1 MQCTDIA
8 GFRKAVASCLPMK
21 PGQGLG
27 ECPALAAAA
36 QKYGAQCLDL
46 TFFQGG
52 PPIAAYACGKNAKVT
67 AATQSVCN
75 KLPNQQY
82 HQTVVSGSGSGSGP
96 GSGPDPGSGSSFGS
110 DVWDSATSAG
120 RFGAWG
126 DDNEGWQSTTSTG
139 AALGTGA
146 QGLVAVLGA
155 MGTRKFV
162 RGVRRKIGKTHNS
175 EDLGEPLG
183 NQWLLSEFDVENA
196 HLQTTKKLTAA
207 QVQEQQQD
215 GILGGAPQQG
225 GVNQSQEIQGPPPH
239 SDGHQEGHEAGHESG
254 HTPVP

>member
-1 MQCTDIA
+1 
-8 GFRKAVASCLPMK
+8 MK

-82 HQTVVSGSGSGSGP
+82 HQTVVSGSGSSSGS

-126 DDNEGWQSTTSTG
+126 DDNEGWQTTTSTG
-139 AALGTGA
+139 AALGSVA
-146 QGLVAVLGA
+146 QVGVGLLGLKVLHNVGSA
-155 MGTRKFV
+155 AV
-162 RGVRRKIGKTHNS
+162 RGVSKKLPKT
-175 EDLGEPLG
+175 EQQLGDPEGNLWGGLGHTEGHTEVQTVAQLQAQQQNKPLG
-183 NQWLLSEFDVENA
+183 GGAKALNESVPAGNRLDQRDA
-196 HLQTTKKLTAA
+196 HEKQR
-207 QVQEQQQD
+207 QQQ
-215 GILGGAPQQG
+215 QQ
-225 GVNQSQEIQGPPPH
+225 QQQQQQLQE
-239 SDGHQEGHEAGHESG
+239 EGKK
-254 HTPVP
+254 